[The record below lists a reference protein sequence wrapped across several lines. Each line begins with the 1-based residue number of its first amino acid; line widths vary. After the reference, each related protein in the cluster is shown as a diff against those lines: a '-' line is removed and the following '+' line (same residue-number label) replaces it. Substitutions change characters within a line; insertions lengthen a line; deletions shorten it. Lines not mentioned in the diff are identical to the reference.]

1 MSSSNLDVYMPVLI
15 LMSFGILMV
24 AGTLIVGKI
33 LRPNNPNKVKLS
45 AYECGEEPVG
55 DAWTN
60 FNVRFYV
67 IALVFIIFDVESALM
82 FPLVSV
88 FKQFNDIGEGG
99 LVLVIFL
106 LFVSVLLEG
115 LIYCWKKGD
124 LDWVKSYVTAKDV
137 KETNSQTKLKESA

>member
-24 AGTLIVGKI
+24 AGTLLVGKL
-33 LRPNNPNKVKLS
+33 LRPSNPNKIKLS

-82 FPLVSV
+82 FPLVAV

-124 LDWVKSYVTAKDV
+124 LDWVKSYVAPKEV
-137 KETNSQTKLKESA
+137 KNTNSQTKLKESA